1 MGLVEVQKQ
10 LAKLKRKDKSKR
22 ERSMIMPDRPD
33 PPVLKKVT
41 IPLSPQA
48 NTATIFAANTKTIV
62 ASSFENLSEPTTVQ
76 LRSLDDKTPKDAP
89 LSTFFK
95 RLLVGLIVFGGL
107 CVVAIVGL
115 AIAFPEQT
123 TAQKDAVALL
133 THLATLIFGMVV
145 GLFTAKQL

>member
-1 MGLVEVQKQ
+1 MT
-10 LAKLKRKDKSKR
+10 
-22 ERSMIMPDRPD
+22 MPDRPD
-33 PPVLKKVT
+33 ITSGSGDFYRSNPHEGPKPDPAQKSDIEWVKSPT
-41 IPLSPQA
+41 SSPQA
-48 NTATIFAANTKTIV
+48 NTATIFAANTKTILG
-62 ASSFENLSEPTTVQ
+62 SSFGNLSEPTTVQ

-89 LSTFFK
+89 LSRFYK

-107 CVVAIVGL
+107 CVVAIVGF

-123 TAQKDAVALL
+123 SAQKDAVALL

>member
-1 MGLVEVQKQ
+1 
-10 LAKLKRKDKSKR
+10 
-22 ERSMIMPDRPD
+22 MPDRPD

-41 IPLSPQA
+41 IPTSSPQA

-95 RLLVGLIVFGGL
+95 RLPVGLMIH
-107 CVVAIVGL
+107 
-115 AIAFPEQT
+115 P
-123 TAQKDAVALL
+123 
-133 THLATLIFGMVV
+133 H
-145 GLFTAKQL
+145 